1 MEGRDVESGR
11 TVEVVSD
18 GACVAVRPAATEH
31 ARSGIWI
38 GRGWLDVQVNG
49 FAGHDVNAGGLDVAG
64 FEGMTRAL
72 HTKGVARYLPTVITA
87 SPERL
92 RSGLSAVRTATAAS
106 EAVALAVAGI
116 HLEGPFLS
124 PEDGARGAHPVAHM
138 RAADRALFDD
148 LQAAAGGLIR
158 LVTLAPEVPGAID
171 LIPYLV
177 AHDVV
182 VALGHTLAD
191 GAAVREAVDAGARLS
206 THLGNGAPALLPRHP
221 NVIWEQLA
229 EDRLMASAI
238 FDGHHLPESVM
249 RVWMKVKGPDRL
261 ILTSDAVALAGMPP
275 GTYEA
280 AVGGRVHLA
289 PSGRLTV
296 AGTPYL
302 AGSASSLLDGVH
314 TAIAATDATL
324 RDAFAM
330 VAQNPRRLLGRD
342 DPDDW
347 TVVREAGPTGVEVVA
362 VIVDGRVVHGSLD
375 A

>member
-1 MEGRDVESGR
+1 MVARDIESGR
-11 TVEVVSD
+11 MVDVVRSAGGVD
-18 GACVAVRPAATEH
+18 VRPATTG
-31 ARSGIWI
+31 RSPSDTWI
-38 GRGWLDVQVNG
+38 GRGWFDVQVNG

-72 HTKGVARYLPTVITA
+72 HAKGVARYLPTVITA
-87 SPERL
+87 SPDDL
-92 RSGLSAVRTATAAS
+92 RACLRAVRAATTESAV
-106 EAVALAVAGI
+106 VARAVAGI

-124 PEDGARGAHPVAHM
+124 PTDGARGAHPVAHV
-138 RAADRALFDD
+138 RAADRTLFDD
-148 LQAAAGGLIR
+148 LQAAAGGTIQ

-171 LIPYLV
+171 LIAYLV
-177 AHDVV
+177 GHGVT
-182 VALGHTLAD
+182 VALGHTVAD
-191 GAAVREAVDAGARLS
+191 VEAIQAAVSAGARLS

-249 RVWMKVKGPDRL
+249 RVWVKVKGPDRL

-289 PSGRLTV
+289 QSGRLTV

-302 AGSASSLLDGVH
+302 AGSASSLLDGVRA
-314 TAIAATDATL
+314 AITVTGASL

-330 VAQNPRRLLGRD
+330 AARTPRALLGRD

-347 TVVREAGPTGVEVVA
+347 TVVRDTGHAGVEVVA
-362 VIVDGRVVHGSLD
+362 VIVDGQVVHGSLD
-375 A
+375 T

>member
-1 MEGRDVESGR
+1 MVAREVESGR
-11 TVEVVSD
+11 TVEVAE
-18 GACVAVRPAATEH
+18 GGGRVAVRPASTGH
-31 ARSGIWI
+31 GPTNTWI
-38 GRGWLDVQVNG
+38 GRGWFDVQVNG
-49 FAGHDVNAGGLDVAG
+49 FAGHDVNAGGLDVPG

-72 HTKGVARYLPTVITA
+72 HAKGVARYLPTVITA
-87 SPERL
+87 SPEHL
-92 RSGLSAVRTATAAS
+92 RACLSAVPTATASS
-106 EAVALAVAGI
+106 ETVARAVAGV

-124 PEDGARGAHPVAHM
+124 PVDGARGAHPVAHV
-138 RAADRALFDD
+138 RPADRALFDD
-148 LQAAAGGLIR
+148 LQSAAGGAIR

-171 LIPYLV
+171 LVAYLV
-177 AHDVV
+177 AHGVE
-182 VALGHTLAD
+182 VALGHTMAD
-191 GAAVREAVDAGARLS
+191 GAAVREAVAAGARLS

-229 EDRLMASAI
+229 DDRLMASAI

-249 RVWMKVKGPDRL
+249 RVWVRVKGPDRL
-261 ILTSDAVALAGMPP
+261 VLTSDAVALAGMPP

-302 AGSASSLLDGVH
+302 AGSASSLLDGVR

-324 RDAFAM
+324 RDAFTMA
-330 VAQNPRRLLGRD
+330 ARTPRALLGRD

-347 TVVREAGPTGVEVVA
+347 TLVRDDGPDGLEVIA